1 MEQHM
6 KKTIMILAAAL
17 MAGGQAMAQV
27 VQENEAVVVYYM
39 PKTELVMTLDYD
51 VITETPGV
59 FYQYAQRYLGANEV
73 ITESKITYSLTAV
86 EMESTSSADMDR
98 AYQVVA
104 QKGLQTQLLTLS
116 TDGRLM
122 GYGCGAC
129 DEVEAKG
136 ERREAKG
143 ERQEARG
150 ESKKVMPLLE
160 EQFIAGTT
168 AKMAEGAAKQIYR
181 IREMRLN
188 LLAGEVEHVPADGK
202 AMELVLAELSQR
214 EEELVAL
221 FVGTRSV
228 EHKTHTLH
236 YAPEKTVKKEVVC
249 RFSQHSGVVKSDDL
263 SGSPI
268 YVNVKTSKPTM
279 RDAETGSK
287 VVLSPIYY
295 NLPGLAQVDIE
306 YNGQVMCKGDYAIA
320 QLGVA
325 IPLSSELFIGKETP
339 IIRFNPE
346 TGNIQSI
353 EQ

>member
-17 MAGGQAMAQV
+17 MAGGQATAQM

-59 FYQYAQRYLGANEV
+59 FYQYAQRYLGAEEV
-73 ITESKITYSLTAV
+73 ITDAKTVYALTSV
-86 EMESTSSADMDR
+86 EMESVSSADLER
-98 AYQVVA
+98 AYQVTA
-104 QKGLQTQLLTLS
+104 QKGLPTQRLTLS
-116 TDGRLM
+116 EDGRLM

-143 ERQEARG
+143 ERREAKG

-221 FVGTRSV
+221 FVGTRCV

-249 RFSQHSGVVKSDDL
+249 RF
-263 SGSPI
+263 
-268 YVNVKTSKPTM
+268 
-279 RDAETGSK
+279 
-287 VVLSPIYY
+287 
-295 NLPGLAQVDIE
+295 
-306 YNGQVMCKGDYAIA
+306 
-320 QLGVA
+320 
-325 IPLSSELFIGKETP
+325 
-339 IIRFNPE
+339 
-346 TGNIQSI
+346 
-353 EQ
+353 

>member
-59 FYQYAQRYLGANEV
+59 FYQYAQRYLGAEDV
-73 ITESKITYSLTAV
+73 ITESKITYSLTAI
-86 EMESTSSADMDR
+86 EMESVSCADLER
-98 AYQVVA
+98 AYQVTA
-104 QKGLQTQLLTLS
+104 QKGLPTQRLTLS
-116 TDGRLM
+116 EDGRLM

-136 ERREAKG
+136 ERREAK
-143 ERQEARG
+143 G

-221 FVGTRSV
+221 FVGTRCV

-295 NLPGLAQVDIE
+295 NLPGHAQVDIE